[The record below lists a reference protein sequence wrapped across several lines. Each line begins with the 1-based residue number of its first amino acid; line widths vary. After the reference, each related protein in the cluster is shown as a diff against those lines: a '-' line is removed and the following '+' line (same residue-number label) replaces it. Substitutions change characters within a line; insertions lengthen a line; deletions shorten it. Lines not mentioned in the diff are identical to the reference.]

1 MQIENSWDSSIP
13 AAQGYANRAP
23 VTDDFRAK
31 LAAAGATAQG
41 AGTGTTANSSQTK
54 APTAEEKAK
63 AVKAAN
69 DAMATYLQDYAK
81 KSPAQH
87 MREAVLK
94 ELGLSEADLAAMPP
108 EKRQAMEAEINRR
121 IREKLLGQEETAVG
135 ETVPEVGAA
144 VSGVGTGRVAAG
156 ATVVGGRDLSGL
168 LTEGAATGTGSSQ

>member
-1 MQIENSWDSSIP
+1 
-13 AAQGYANRAP
+13 
-23 VTDDFRAK
+23 
-31 LAAAGATAQG
+31 
-41 AGTGTTANSSQTK
+41 
-54 APTAEEKAK
+54 
-63 AVKAAN
+63 
-69 DAMATYLQDYAK
+69 MASYLQDYAK

-121 IREKLLGQEETAVG
+121 IREKLLGREETDVG

-144 VSGVGTGRVAAG
+144 VSGAGQVAAG